1 MRKYLASFK
10 EHHPIVNM
18 LLIGTVFART
28 ASSMSLPFLAIYL
41 LATTNM
47 SPVTIGAIIGIGSL
61 AGMAG
66 GFVGGFLSDRF
77 GRRVVMLS
85 SLYVW
90 AIVFLGFSLTKNP
103 LVFALLNATNGLCRS
118 FFEPVSQALM
128 ADLTEREK
136 RLHIFSLRYLAI
148 NIGVAVGPL
157 LGTLFAAVNG
167 SLPWMITGFFY
178 LVYAT
183 TLHVL
188 LIKFGIRS
196 IEGEKKEHVTISQS
210 WQVIARD
217 RAFRF
222 FILGGIV
229 SGIGYAQ
236 MTSTLS
242 QYVEGQFATGAT
254 LFAWLMTANAVVV
267 VAFQM
272 PLSKW
277 AGKYSPLT
285 AIAVGSVCYA
295 LGHLGF
301 AFSQS
306 WTMFIVSMV
315 FFTWGEVLTFPAGAI
330 MVDRLA
336 PDHMRG
342 TYFGAQSFTSLGFFL
357 GPLLGGFLLQK
368 FGGSTLFVTV
378 AIITLIS
385 VLFYRIGMQGGTAQ
399 IQKQAG
405 QAGGKAT

>member
-1 MRKYLASFK
+1 MRKYFAIFK
-10 EHHPIVNM
+10 DYHPIVNM

-41 LATTNM
+41 LATTEM
-47 SPVTIGAIIGIGSL
+47 SPVTIGAIVGVGAL
-61 AGMAG
+61 AGMLG
-66 GFVGGFLSDRF
+66 GFVGGYLSDRF

-90 AIVFLGFSLTKNP
+90 GIVFFGFALTKNP
-103 LVFALLNATNGLCRS
+103 LIFALLNATNGLCRS

-128 ADLTEREK
+128 ADLTAREK
-136 RLHIFSLRYLAI
+136 RLQIFSLRYLAI
-148 NIGVAVGPL
+148 NVGVAVGPL
-157 LGTLFAAVNG
+157 LGTLFATING
-167 SLPWMITGFFY
+167 SLPWMITGIFY
-178 LVYAT
+178 VAYAS

-196 IEGEKKEHVTISQS
+196 IEGEKKERVTFIQS
-210 WQVIARD
+210 WHVITRD

-222 FILGGIV
+222 FIIGAIV

-242 QYVEGQFATGAT
+242 QYVEGQFNTGVT
-254 LFAWLMTANAVVV
+254 LFAWLMTVNAIVV

-277 AGKYSPLT
+277 AGKHSPLT
-285 AIAVGSVCYA
+285 AIVVGSVCYA
-295 LGHLGF
+295 IGHIGF

-306 WTMFIVSMV
+306 WALFIGSMV
-315 FFTWGEVLTFPAGAI
+315 MFTLGEVLTFPAGAI
-330 MVDRLA
+330 MVDKLA

-342 TYFGAQSFTSLGFFL
+342 TYFGAQSFANLGYFL
-357 GPLLGGFLLQK
+357 GPWLGGFMLQEY
-368 FGGSTLFVTV
+368 GGSTLFIVV
-378 AIITLIS
+378 AAITLSS
-385 VLFYRIGMQGGTAQ
+385 VIFYRIGVKGADARVAGK
-399 IQKQAG
+399 IG
-405 QAGGKAT
+405 QA